1 MCIDPISALMIAGTA
16 ISAGGQIMS
25 GMQANQAA
33 KYNAAVARNEAEQA
47 RKVGQINESLARDD
61 LRRELGRQRAH
72 LARSGVN
79 LAAGSALDL
88 GQDAGQASFMELQ
101 SVRTGAESRAR
112 SFESDATLSRLEGRR
127 ALMSGAIGAVGT
139 MVDGA
144 TAFARHRRDR

>member
-1 MCIDPISALMIAGTA
+1 MCIDPISALMVAGTV

-47 RKVGQINESLARDD
+47 RKVGQINEATTRDD
-61 LRRELGRQRAH
+61 LRREMARQRAH

-127 ALMSGAIGAVGT
+127 ALMSGAIGAAGT
-139 MVDGA
+139 LVDGA
-144 TAFARHRRDR
+144 TAFARYKADR